1 MCKINKKKNINESSR
16 VTLKN
21 IQKKIFRTQLLLIV
35 TLASFLGVAGTLI
48 NIHFETKKRDQNLQN
63 VAQTIA
69 GSPILK
75 GDTIE
80 EKSNDDFLVL
90 KEYLDSLK
98 DSLGDIDVIS
108 VVNSDN
114 IRLYHSNHD
123 LIGTVYDGTDPN
135 FRNNSNDYYVADDS
149 GPSGTQRRAY
159 AAVYDDGEYKGFVMA
174 ITLMKNIREETLQTL
189 FIFLLFTLA
198 AIFME
203 LMISSELSNKIK
215 KSLLGYEPDVFSA
228 MYQIR
233 DNILESLDE
242 GIIAIDGNANIQF
255 VNQAAVEMLNN
266 DKTKTVEDIVNK
278 PLESI
283 CNVKLLKN
291 TLESGL
297 KEFNV
302 QERDIGNSDILI
314 DRIPIKE
321 DANVIGAVGILHN
334 RTEYTK
340 LMEDLI
346 GTRYLVDSMRA
357 NNHDF
362 TNKLHVILGL
372 IQMEM
377 YDEAVKELNLEVMS
391 RPEVSVDSIEEG
403 KPVVVTCEVAVKP
416 EVTLGEY
423 KGLEV
428 EAEDATVTEEDV
440 NAEIERIANRN
451 ARMVEVT
458 DRAAQMDDILTI
470 DFEGF
475 MDGVAFAGGKGE
487 NHDLKLGSH
496 SFIDT
501 FEDQLV
507 GKNVGDECEV
517 NVTFPAEYHQKDL
530 AGKPAM
536 FKVAVKAI
544 KFNEVPEINDEFVK
558 EVSEFDTLDE
568 YKADTKKNLEER
580 KAKQVEE
587 SRKAKLLSKVVETST
602 MDMPEPMV
610 LEQCDQMINN
620 FAQTLRYQGMD
631 MQKYME
637 MTGSTIDTMRQSV
650 RSEAERRLKESLV
663 LEAIAKAENLE
674 ATDEDVEKELETMA
688 SMYGMEVDKL
698 KAAVTEAETES
709 IKGELK
715 TKKALD
721 FIAENAKA

>member
-1 MCKINKKKNINESSR
+1 MNQVEQLGNSMVKVTLEISPEQFEQAMEIAYKKN
-16 VTLKN
+16 KN
-21 IQKKIFRTQLLLIV
+21 QISIPGFRKGKAPRKMVEKMYGKEIF
-35 TLASFLGVAGTLI
+35 
-48 NIHFETKKRDQNLQN
+48 
-63 VAQTIA
+63 
-69 GSPILK
+69 
-75 GDTIE
+75 
-80 EKSNDDFLVL
+80 
-90 KEYLDSLK
+90 Y
-98 DSLGDIDVIS
+98 
-108 VVNSDN
+108 
-114 IRLYHSNHD
+114 
-123 LIGTVYDGTDPN
+123 
-135 FRNNSNDYYVADDS
+135 
-149 GPSGTQRRAY
+149 
-159 AAVYDDGEYKGFVMA
+159 
-174 ITLMKNIREETLQTL
+174 
-189 FIFLLFTLA
+189 
-198 AIFME
+198 
-203 LMISSELSNKIK
+203 
-215 KSLLGYEPDVFSA
+215 
-228 MYQIR
+228 
-233 DNILESLDE
+233 
-242 GIIAIDGNANIQF
+242 
-255 VNQAAVEMLNN
+255 
-266 DKTKTVEDIVNK
+266 
-278 PLESI
+278 
-283 CNVKLLKN
+283 
-291 TLESGL
+291 
-297 KEFNV
+297 
-302 QERDIGNSDILI
+302 
-314 DRIPIKE
+314 E
-321 DANVIGAVGILHN
+321 DAINAVLP
-334 RTEYTK
+334 E
-340 LMEDLI
+340 L
-346 GTRYLVDSMRA
+346 
-357 NNHDF
+357 
-362 TNKLHVILGL
+362 
-372 IQMEM
+372 

-391 RPEVSVDSIEEG
+391 RPDVNVDVIEEG

-423 KGLEV
+423 KGLEA
-428 EAEDATVTEEDV
+428 EAEEVTVTEEDV
-440 NAEIERIANRN
+440 EAEIKRIADRN

-475 MDGVAFAGGKGE
+475 MDGVAFEGGKGE

-507 GKNVGDECEV
+507 GKNIGDECEV
-517 NVTFPAEYHQKDL
+517 NVTFPEEYHQKDL

-587 SRKAKLLSKVVETST
+587 SKKAKLLSKVVETST

-650 RSEAERRLKESLV
+650 RSEAERQLKESLV

-715 TKKALD
+715 TRKALE
-721 FIAENAKA
+721 FIVANAKA

>member
-1 MCKINKKKNINESSR
+1 MNQVEQLGNSMVKVTLEISPEQFEKAMEIAYNKNKK
-16 VTLKN
+16 
-21 IQKKIFRTQLLLIV
+21 Q
-35 TLASFLGVAGTLI
+35 
-48 NIHFETKKRDQNLQN
+48 
-63 VAQTIA
+63 
-69 GSPILK
+69 
-75 GDTIE
+75 
-80 EKSNDDFLVL
+80 
-90 KEYLDSLK
+90 
-98 DSLGDIDVIS
+98 IS
-108 VVNSDN
+108 VP
-114 IRLYHSNHD
+114 
-123 LIGTVYDGTDPN
+123 G
-135 FRNNSNDYYVADDS
+135 FR
-149 GPSGTQRRAY
+149 
-159 AAVYDDGEYKGFVMA
+159 KGKAPRKMVEKMYG
-174 ITLMKNIREETLQTL
+174 KE
-189 FIFLLFTLA
+189 IF
-198 AIFME
+198 
-203 LMISSELSNKIK
+203 
-215 KSLLGYEPDVFSA
+215 Y
-228 MYQIR
+228 
-233 DNILESLDE
+233 
-242 GIIAIDGNANIQF
+242 
-255 VNQAAVEMLNN
+255 
-266 DKTKTVEDIVNK
+266 
-278 PLESI
+278 
-283 CNVKLLKN
+283 
-291 TLESGL
+291 
-297 KEFNV
+297 
-302 QERDIGNSDILI
+302 
-314 DRIPIKE
+314 E
-321 DANVIGAVGILHN
+321 DAINAVLP
-334 RTEYTK
+334 
-340 LMEDLI
+340 
-346 GTRYLVDSMRA
+346 
-357 NNHDF
+357 
-362 TNKLHVILGL
+362 
-372 IQMEM
+372 EM
-377 YDEAVKELNLEVMS
+377 YDEAVKELNLDVMS
-391 RPEVSVDSIEEG
+391 RPEVSVDAIEEG

-440 NAEIERIANRN
+440 NAEIERVANRN

-475 MDGVAFAGGKGE
+475 MDGTAFAGGKGE

-536 FKVAVKAI
+536 FKVAIKAI

-688 SMYGMEVDKL
+688 AMYGMEVDKL

-715 TKKALD
+715 TKKALE

>member
-1 MCKINKKKNINESSR
+1 MNQVEQLGNSMVKVTLEISPEQFEKAMEIAYNKNKK
-16 VTLKN
+16 
-21 IQKKIFRTQLLLIV
+21 Q
-35 TLASFLGVAGTLI
+35 
-48 NIHFETKKRDQNLQN
+48 
-63 VAQTIA
+63 
-69 GSPILK
+69 
-75 GDTIE
+75 
-80 EKSNDDFLVL
+80 
-90 KEYLDSLK
+90 
-98 DSLGDIDVIS
+98 IS
-108 VVNSDN
+108 VP
-114 IRLYHSNHD
+114 
-123 LIGTVYDGTDPN
+123 G
-135 FRNNSNDYYVADDS
+135 FR
-149 GPSGTQRRAY
+149 
-159 AAVYDDGEYKGFVMA
+159 KGKAPRKMVEKMYG
-174 ITLMKNIREETLQTL
+174 KE
-189 FIFLLFTLA
+189 IF
-198 AIFME
+198 
-203 LMISSELSNKIK
+203 
-215 KSLLGYEPDVFSA
+215 Y
-228 MYQIR
+228 
-233 DNILESLDE
+233 
-242 GIIAIDGNANIQF
+242 
-255 VNQAAVEMLNN
+255 
-266 DKTKTVEDIVNK
+266 
-278 PLESI
+278 
-283 CNVKLLKN
+283 
-291 TLESGL
+291 
-297 KEFNV
+297 
-302 QERDIGNSDILI
+302 
-314 DRIPIKE
+314 E
-321 DANVIGAVGILHN
+321 DAINAVLP
-334 RTEYTK
+334 
-340 LMEDLI
+340 
-346 GTRYLVDSMRA
+346 
-357 NNHDF
+357 
-362 TNKLHVILGL
+362 
-372 IQMEM
+372 EM

-440 NAEIERIANRN
+440 NAEIERVANRN

-458 DRAAQMDDILTI
+458 DRSAQMDDILTI

-568 YKADTKKNLEER
+568 YKADTKKTLEER

-715 TKKALD
+715 TKKAME

>member
-1 MCKINKKKNINESSR
+1 MNQVEQLGNSMVKVTLEISPEQFEQAMEIAYKKN
-16 VTLKN
+16 KN
-21 IQKKIFRTQLLLIV
+21 QISIPGFRKGKAPRKMVEKMYGKEIF
-35 TLASFLGVAGTLI
+35 
-48 NIHFETKKRDQNLQN
+48 
-63 VAQTIA
+63 
-69 GSPILK
+69 
-75 GDTIE
+75 
-80 EKSNDDFLVL
+80 
-90 KEYLDSLK
+90 Y
-98 DSLGDIDVIS
+98 
-108 VVNSDN
+108 
-114 IRLYHSNHD
+114 
-123 LIGTVYDGTDPN
+123 
-135 FRNNSNDYYVADDS
+135 
-149 GPSGTQRRAY
+149 
-159 AAVYDDGEYKGFVMA
+159 
-174 ITLMKNIREETLQTL
+174 
-189 FIFLLFTLA
+189 
-198 AIFME
+198 
-203 LMISSELSNKIK
+203 
-215 KSLLGYEPDVFSA
+215 
-228 MYQIR
+228 
-233 DNILESLDE
+233 
-242 GIIAIDGNANIQF
+242 
-255 VNQAAVEMLNN
+255 
-266 DKTKTVEDIVNK
+266 
-278 PLESI
+278 
-283 CNVKLLKN
+283 
-291 TLESGL
+291 
-297 KEFNV
+297 
-302 QERDIGNSDILI
+302 
-314 DRIPIKE
+314 E
-321 DANVIGAVGILHN
+321 DAINAVLP
-334 RTEYTK
+334 E
-340 LMEDLI
+340 L
-346 GTRYLVDSMRA
+346 
-357 NNHDF
+357 
-362 TNKLHVILGL
+362 
-372 IQMEM
+372 

-391 RPEVSVDSIEEG
+391 RPDVNVDVIEEG

-423 KGLEV
+423 KGLEAEAEEVTVSEEDV
-428 EAEDATVTEEDV
+428 EAE
-440 NAEIERIANRN
+440 IKRIADRN

-475 MDGVAFAGGKGE
+475 MDGVAFEGGKGE

-507 GKNVGDECEV
+507 GKNIGDECEV
-517 NVTFPAEYHQKDL
+517 NVTFPEEYHQKDL

-558 EVSEFDTLDE
+558 EVSEFDTLEE

-587 SRKAKLLSKVVETST
+587 SKKAKLLSKVVETST

-637 MTGSTIDTMRQSV
+637 MTGSTIETMRQSV
-650 RSEAERRLKESLV
+650 RSEAERQLKESLV

-715 TKKALD
+715 TRKALE
-721 FIAENAKA
+721 FIVANAKA

>member
-1 MCKINKKKNINESSR
+1 MNQVEQLGNSMVKVTLEISPEQFEKAMEIAYNKNKK
-16 VTLKN
+16 
-21 IQKKIFRTQLLLIV
+21 Q
-35 TLASFLGVAGTLI
+35 
-48 NIHFETKKRDQNLQN
+48 
-63 VAQTIA
+63 
-69 GSPILK
+69 
-75 GDTIE
+75 
-80 EKSNDDFLVL
+80 
-90 KEYLDSLK
+90 
-98 DSLGDIDVIS
+98 IS
-108 VVNSDN
+108 VP
-114 IRLYHSNHD
+114 
-123 LIGTVYDGTDPN
+123 G
-135 FRNNSNDYYVADDS
+135 FR
-149 GPSGTQRRAY
+149 
-159 AAVYDDGEYKGFVMA
+159 KGKAPRKMVEKMYG
-174 ITLMKNIREETLQTL
+174 KE
-189 FIFLLFTLA
+189 IF
-198 AIFME
+198 
-203 LMISSELSNKIK
+203 
-215 KSLLGYEPDVFSA
+215 Y
-228 MYQIR
+228 
-233 DNILESLDE
+233 
-242 GIIAIDGNANIQF
+242 
-255 VNQAAVEMLNN
+255 
-266 DKTKTVEDIVNK
+266 
-278 PLESI
+278 
-283 CNVKLLKN
+283 
-291 TLESGL
+291 
-297 KEFNV
+297 
-302 QERDIGNSDILI
+302 
-314 DRIPIKE
+314 E
-321 DANVIGAVGILHN
+321 DAINAVLP
-334 RTEYTK
+334 
-340 LMEDLI
+340 
-346 GTRYLVDSMRA
+346 
-357 NNHDF
+357 
-362 TNKLHVILGL
+362 
-372 IQMEM
+372 EM
-377 YDEAVKELNLEVMS
+377 YDEAVKELNLDVMS

-440 NAEIERIANRN
+440 NAEIERVANRN

-507 GKNVGDECEV
+507 GKSVGDECEV

>member
-1 MCKINKKKNINESSR
+1 MNQVEQLGNSMVKVTLEISPEQFEKAMEIAYNKNKK
-16 VTLKN
+16 
-21 IQKKIFRTQLLLIV
+21 Q
-35 TLASFLGVAGTLI
+35 
-48 NIHFETKKRDQNLQN
+48 
-63 VAQTIA
+63 
-69 GSPILK
+69 
-75 GDTIE
+75 
-80 EKSNDDFLVL
+80 
-90 KEYLDSLK
+90 
-98 DSLGDIDVIS
+98 IS
-108 VVNSDN
+108 VP
-114 IRLYHSNHD
+114 
-123 LIGTVYDGTDPN
+123 G
-135 FRNNSNDYYVADDS
+135 FR
-149 GPSGTQRRAY
+149 
-159 AAVYDDGEYKGFVMA
+159 KGKAPRKMVEKMYG
-174 ITLMKNIREETLQTL
+174 KE
-189 FIFLLFTLA
+189 IF
-198 AIFME
+198 
-203 LMISSELSNKIK
+203 
-215 KSLLGYEPDVFSA
+215 Y
-228 MYQIR
+228 
-233 DNILESLDE
+233 
-242 GIIAIDGNANIQF
+242 
-255 VNQAAVEMLNN
+255 
-266 DKTKTVEDIVNK
+266 
-278 PLESI
+278 
-283 CNVKLLKN
+283 
-291 TLESGL
+291 
-297 KEFNV
+297 
-302 QERDIGNSDILI
+302 
-314 DRIPIKE
+314 E
-321 DANVIGAVGILHN
+321 DAINAVLP
-334 RTEYTK
+334 
-340 LMEDLI
+340 
-346 GTRYLVDSMRA
+346 
-357 NNHDF
+357 
-362 TNKLHVILGL
+362 
-372 IQMEM
+372 EM

>member
-1 MCKINKKKNINESSR
+1 MNQVEQLGNSMVKVTLEISPEQFEKAMEIAYNKNKK
-16 VTLKN
+16 
-21 IQKKIFRTQLLLIV
+21 Q
-35 TLASFLGVAGTLI
+35 
-48 NIHFETKKRDQNLQN
+48 
-63 VAQTIA
+63 
-69 GSPILK
+69 
-75 GDTIE
+75 
-80 EKSNDDFLVL
+80 
-90 KEYLDSLK
+90 
-98 DSLGDIDVIS
+98 IS
-108 VVNSDN
+108 VP
-114 IRLYHSNHD
+114 
-123 LIGTVYDGTDPN
+123 G
-135 FRNNSNDYYVADDS
+135 FR
-149 GPSGTQRRAY
+149 
-159 AAVYDDGEYKGFVMA
+159 KGKAPRKMVEKMYG
-174 ITLMKNIREETLQTL
+174 KE
-189 FIFLLFTLA
+189 IF
-198 AIFME
+198 
-203 LMISSELSNKIK
+203 
-215 KSLLGYEPDVFSA
+215 Y
-228 MYQIR
+228 
-233 DNILESLDE
+233 
-242 GIIAIDGNANIQF
+242 
-255 VNQAAVEMLNN
+255 
-266 DKTKTVEDIVNK
+266 
-278 PLESI
+278 
-283 CNVKLLKN
+283 
-291 TLESGL
+291 
-297 KEFNV
+297 
-302 QERDIGNSDILI
+302 
-314 DRIPIKE
+314 E
-321 DANVIGAVGILHN
+321 DAINAVLP
-334 RTEYTK
+334 
-340 LMEDLI
+340 
-346 GTRYLVDSMRA
+346 
-357 NNHDF
+357 
-362 TNKLHVILGL
+362 
-372 IQMEM
+372 EM
-377 YDEAVKELNLEVMS
+377 YDDAVKELNLDVMS
-391 RPEVSVDSIEEG
+391 RPEVSVDTIEEG

-440 NAEIERIANRN
+440 NAEIERVANRN

-475 MDGVAFAGGKGE
+475 MDGTAFAGGKGE

-688 SMYGMEVDKL
+688 AMYGMEVDKL

-715 TKKALD
+715 TKKALE

>member
-1 MCKINKKKNINESSR
+1 MNQVEQLGNSMVKVTLEISPEQFDKAMEIAYNKNKK
-16 VTLKN
+16 
-21 IQKKIFRTQLLLIV
+21 Q
-35 TLASFLGVAGTLI
+35 
-48 NIHFETKKRDQNLQN
+48 
-63 VAQTIA
+63 
-69 GSPILK
+69 
-75 GDTIE
+75 
-80 EKSNDDFLVL
+80 
-90 KEYLDSLK
+90 
-98 DSLGDIDVIS
+98 IS
-108 VVNSDN
+108 VP
-114 IRLYHSNHD
+114 
-123 LIGTVYDGTDPN
+123 G
-135 FRNNSNDYYVADDS
+135 FR
-149 GPSGTQRRAY
+149 
-159 AAVYDDGEYKGFVMA
+159 KGKAPRKMVEKMYG
-174 ITLMKNIREETLQTL
+174 KE
-189 FIFLLFTLA
+189 IF
-198 AIFME
+198 
-203 LMISSELSNKIK
+203 
-215 KSLLGYEPDVFSA
+215 Y
-228 MYQIR
+228 
-233 DNILESLDE
+233 
-242 GIIAIDGNANIQF
+242 
-255 VNQAAVEMLNN
+255 
-266 DKTKTVEDIVNK
+266 
-278 PLESI
+278 
-283 CNVKLLKN
+283 
-291 TLESGL
+291 
-297 KEFNV
+297 
-302 QERDIGNSDILI
+302 
-314 DRIPIKE
+314 E
-321 DANVIGAVGILHN
+321 DAINAVLP
-334 RTEYTK
+334 
-340 LMEDLI
+340 
-346 GTRYLVDSMRA
+346 
-357 NNHDF
+357 
-362 TNKLHVILGL
+362 
-372 IQMEM
+372 EM
-377 YDEAVKELNLEVMS
+377 YDEAVKELNLDVMS
-391 RPEVSVDSIEEG
+391 RPEVSVDAIEEG

-440 NAEIERIANRN
+440 NAEIERVANRN

-475 MDGVAFAGGKGE
+475 MDGTAFAGGKGE

-688 SMYGMEVDKL
+688 AMYGMEVDKL

-715 TKKALD
+715 TKKALE
-721 FIAENAKA
+721 FIAENAKAGLKIG

>member
-1 MCKINKKKNINESSR
+1 MNQVEQLGNSMVKVTLEISPEQFEKAMEIAYNKNKK
-16 VTLKN
+16 
-21 IQKKIFRTQLLLIV
+21 Q
-35 TLASFLGVAGTLI
+35 
-48 NIHFETKKRDQNLQN
+48 
-63 VAQTIA
+63 
-69 GSPILK
+69 
-75 GDTIE
+75 
-80 EKSNDDFLVL
+80 
-90 KEYLDSLK
+90 
-98 DSLGDIDVIS
+98 IS
-108 VVNSDN
+108 VP
-114 IRLYHSNHD
+114 
-123 LIGTVYDGTDPN
+123 G
-135 FRNNSNDYYVADDS
+135 FR
-149 GPSGTQRRAY
+149 
-159 AAVYDDGEYKGFVMA
+159 KGKAPRKMVEKMYG
-174 ITLMKNIREETLQTL
+174 KE
-189 FIFLLFTLA
+189 IF
-198 AIFME
+198 
-203 LMISSELSNKIK
+203 
-215 KSLLGYEPDVFSA
+215 Y
-228 MYQIR
+228 
-233 DNILESLDE
+233 
-242 GIIAIDGNANIQF
+242 
-255 VNQAAVEMLNN
+255 
-266 DKTKTVEDIVNK
+266 
-278 PLESI
+278 
-283 CNVKLLKN
+283 
-291 TLESGL
+291 
-297 KEFNV
+297 
-302 QERDIGNSDILI
+302 
-314 DRIPIKE
+314 E
-321 DANVIGAVGILHN
+321 DAINAVLP
-334 RTEYTK
+334 
-340 LMEDLI
+340 
-346 GTRYLVDSMRA
+346 
-357 NNHDF
+357 
-362 TNKLHVILGL
+362 
-372 IQMEM
+372 EM

-440 NAEIERIANRN
+440 NAEIERVANRN

-458 DRAAQMDDILTI
+458 DRAAQMNDILTI

-507 GKNVGDECEV
+507 GKSVGDECEV

>member
-1 MCKINKKKNINESSR
+1 MNQVEQLGNSMVKVTLEISPEQFEKAMEIAYNKNKK
-16 VTLKN
+16 
-21 IQKKIFRTQLLLIV
+21 Q
-35 TLASFLGVAGTLI
+35 
-48 NIHFETKKRDQNLQN
+48 
-63 VAQTIA
+63 
-69 GSPILK
+69 
-75 GDTIE
+75 
-80 EKSNDDFLVL
+80 
-90 KEYLDSLK
+90 
-98 DSLGDIDVIS
+98 IS
-108 VVNSDN
+108 VP
-114 IRLYHSNHD
+114 
-123 LIGTVYDGTDPN
+123 G
-135 FRNNSNDYYVADDS
+135 FR
-149 GPSGTQRRAY
+149 
-159 AAVYDDGEYKGFVMA
+159 KGKAPRKMVEKMYG
-174 ITLMKNIREETLQTL
+174 KE
-189 FIFLLFTLA
+189 IF
-198 AIFME
+198 
-203 LMISSELSNKIK
+203 
-215 KSLLGYEPDVFSA
+215 Y
-228 MYQIR
+228 
-233 DNILESLDE
+233 
-242 GIIAIDGNANIQF
+242 
-255 VNQAAVEMLNN
+255 
-266 DKTKTVEDIVNK
+266 
-278 PLESI
+278 
-283 CNVKLLKN
+283 
-291 TLESGL
+291 
-297 KEFNV
+297 
-302 QERDIGNSDILI
+302 
-314 DRIPIKE
+314 E
-321 DANVIGAVGILHN
+321 DAINAVLP
-334 RTEYTK
+334 
-340 LMEDLI
+340 
-346 GTRYLVDSMRA
+346 
-357 NNHDF
+357 
-362 TNKLHVILGL
+362 
-372 IQMEM
+372 EM
-377 YDEAVKELNLEVMS
+377 YDEAVKELNLDVMS

-428 EAEDATVTEEDV
+428 EAEDATVTEEEV

-688 SMYGMEVDKL
+688 SMYGMEVEEL

-715 TKKALD
+715 TKKALE

>member
-1 MCKINKKKNINESSR
+1 MNQVEQLGNSMVKVTLEISPEQFEQAMEIAYKKN
-16 VTLKN
+16 KN
-21 IQKKIFRTQLLLIV
+21 QISIPGFRKGKAPRKMVEKMYGKEIF
-35 TLASFLGVAGTLI
+35 
-48 NIHFETKKRDQNLQN
+48 
-63 VAQTIA
+63 
-69 GSPILK
+69 
-75 GDTIE
+75 
-80 EKSNDDFLVL
+80 
-90 KEYLDSLK
+90 Y
-98 DSLGDIDVIS
+98 
-108 VVNSDN
+108 
-114 IRLYHSNHD
+114 
-123 LIGTVYDGTDPN
+123 
-135 FRNNSNDYYVADDS
+135 
-149 GPSGTQRRAY
+149 
-159 AAVYDDGEYKGFVMA
+159 
-174 ITLMKNIREETLQTL
+174 
-189 FIFLLFTLA
+189 
-198 AIFME
+198 
-203 LMISSELSNKIK
+203 
-215 KSLLGYEPDVFSA
+215 
-228 MYQIR
+228 
-233 DNILESLDE
+233 
-242 GIIAIDGNANIQF
+242 
-255 VNQAAVEMLNN
+255 
-266 DKTKTVEDIVNK
+266 
-278 PLESI
+278 
-283 CNVKLLKN
+283 
-291 TLESGL
+291 
-297 KEFNV
+297 
-302 QERDIGNSDILI
+302 
-314 DRIPIKE
+314 E
-321 DANVIGAVGILHN
+321 DAINAVLP
-334 RTEYTK
+334 E
-340 LMEDLI
+340 L
-346 GTRYLVDSMRA
+346 
-357 NNHDF
+357 
-362 TNKLHVILGL
+362 
-372 IQMEM
+372 

-391 RPEVSVDSIEEG
+391 RPDVNVDVIEEG

-423 KGLEV
+423 KGLEA
-428 EAEDATVTEEDV
+428 EAEEVTVSEEDV
-440 NAEIERIANRN
+440 DAEIKRIADRN

-475 MDGVAFAGGKGE
+475 MDGVAFEGGKGE

-507 GKNVGDECEV
+507 GKNIGDECEV
-517 NVTFPAEYHQKDL
+517 NVTFPEEYHQKDL

-587 SRKAKLLSKVVETST
+587 SKKAKLLSKVVETST

-610 LEQCDQMINN
+610 MEQCDQMINN

-650 RSEAERRLKESLV
+650 RSEAERQLKESLV

-715 TKKALD
+715 TRKALE
-721 FIAENAKA
+721 FIVANAKA

>member
-1 MCKINKKKNINESSR
+1 MNQVEQLGNSMVKVTLEISPEQFEKAMEIAYNKNKK
-16 VTLKN
+16 
-21 IQKKIFRTQLLLIV
+21 Q
-35 TLASFLGVAGTLI
+35 
-48 NIHFETKKRDQNLQN
+48 
-63 VAQTIA
+63 
-69 GSPILK
+69 
-75 GDTIE
+75 
-80 EKSNDDFLVL
+80 
-90 KEYLDSLK
+90 
-98 DSLGDIDVIS
+98 IS
-108 VVNSDN
+108 VP
-114 IRLYHSNHD
+114 
-123 LIGTVYDGTDPN
+123 G
-135 FRNNSNDYYVADDS
+135 FR
-149 GPSGTQRRAY
+149 
-159 AAVYDDGEYKGFVMA
+159 KGKAPRKMVEKMYG
-174 ITLMKNIREETLQTL
+174 KE
-189 FIFLLFTLA
+189 IF
-198 AIFME
+198 
-203 LMISSELSNKIK
+203 
-215 KSLLGYEPDVFSA
+215 Y
-228 MYQIR
+228 
-233 DNILESLDE
+233 
-242 GIIAIDGNANIQF
+242 
-255 VNQAAVEMLNN
+255 
-266 DKTKTVEDIVNK
+266 
-278 PLESI
+278 
-283 CNVKLLKN
+283 
-291 TLESGL
+291 
-297 KEFNV
+297 
-302 QERDIGNSDILI
+302 
-314 DRIPIKE
+314 E
-321 DANVIGAVGILHN
+321 DAINAVLP
-334 RTEYTK
+334 
-340 LMEDLI
+340 
-346 GTRYLVDSMRA
+346 
-357 NNHDF
+357 
-362 TNKLHVILGL
+362 
-372 IQMEM
+372 EM
-377 YDEAVKELNLEVMS
+377 YDEAVKELNLDVMS

-416 EVTLGEY
+416 AVTLGEY

-568 YKADTKKNLEER
+568 YKADTKKTLEER

-715 TKKALD
+715 TKKALE